1 MTGTPV
7 SCRSRLP
14 SWNVLKVF
22 YKEKQEAFLPSQD
35 KIRWGILSTG
45 NIARTFASELSQS
58 KTGLLEAVGSR
69 TLASAIS
76 FARRF
81 RIKKAY
87 GTYEELLKDP
97 AVEAVYIATPHPL
110 HARWALAAAQAK
122 KHILCEKPLAMNASE
137 AQKMI
142 RAAKAN
148 RVFLMEAFM
157 YRCHPQTEKVIRMI
171 KEGVI
176 GKVRMIQASFCLN
189 RPFDPKHRLFNKALG
204 GGGILDIGLYPVSFS
219 RLVAGAACGKPY
231 AEPMEIKGAGHIGKT
246 GVDEWAVGIL
256 KFPGD
261 IFAEVR
267 CATRVEGETAARVYG
282 TKGCLTLLAPWHPNS
297 RILLQ
302 KGWRNKPREIR
313 VKNDKGV
320 YAWEADKAGAAIRGG
335 QRECSAMSWRDSLG
349 NMRALDRWIRLI
361 RK

>member
-1 MTGTPV
+1 
-7 SCRSRLP
+7 LP
-14 SWNVLKVF
+14 N
-22 YKEKQEAFLPSQD
+22 QE

-58 KTGLLEAVGSR
+58 KTGRLEAVGSR
-69 TLASAIS
+69 TIASAKS

-87 GTYEELLKDP
+87 GSYEELLGDP
-97 AVEAVYIATPHPL
+97 SVEAVYIAAPHPL
-110 HARWALAAAQAK
+110 HARWALAAAKAK

-142 RAAKAN
+142 RAAQVN

-157 YRCHPQTEKVIRMI
+157 YRCHPQTEKVIRLI
-171 KEGVI
+171 KTGVI
-176 GKVRMIQASFCLN
+176 GNVRMIQASFCLN

-219 RLVAGAACGKPY
+219 RLVAGAACGKPFV
-231 AEPMEIKGAGHIGKT
+231 EPLEIKAAGHIGKT
-246 GVDEWAVGIL
+246 GVDEWTVGIL
-256 KFPGD
+256 KFPGEL
-261 IFAEVR
+261 FAEVR

-282 TKGCLTLLAPWHPNS
+282 TKGYLTLLAPWHPNS

-302 KGWRNKPREIR
+302 KGWKNKPREIR
-313 VKNDKGV
+313 VKSDKGV
-320 YAWEADKAGAAIRGG
+320 YAWEADRVGKAIRDGR
-335 QRECSAMSWRDSLG
+335 QECSAMSWQDSLG
-349 NMRALDRWIRLI
+349 NMKTLDQWIQTI
-361 RK
+361 KG